1 LIKDLGIIFSMTVI
15 LLLDPALLTVGSDRY
30 KEPTM
35 TTSNQQAAWAFRQH
49 QIGRTQVLDLPRRRQ
64 AGRRRPCGLAPEPS
78 VFVLKQP
85 VT

>member
-1 LIKDLGIIFSMTVI
+1 
-15 LLLDPALLTVGSDRY
+15 
-30 KEPTM
+30 M

-85 VT
+85 PNLAVSQTRIWLNSIKDLSHF